1 MTDAEFLT
9 EHGPKLL
16 RELLNHRDKLVAQ
29 LAHPEA
35 VGNLEEQSADRI
47 IARLA
52 AVQNCVVAARE
63 VIEGVK

>member
-1 MTDAEFLT
+1 MTEAEYLT

-16 RELLNHRDKLVAQ
+16 RELLKQRDKLVAQ
-29 LAHPEA
+29 LAHPKAIGE
-35 VGNLEEQSADRI
+35 LEEQSADRI

-52 AVQNCVVAARE
+52 AVQSCIAAARE